1 MSTPSTP
8 PATPRGGGRRVA
20 ARRRS
25 RPAFPPATV
34 AAVVLVLLAAAA
46 VGLTRSPGGPE
57 VVDPTSAGLV
67 DRTVLACPEP
77 PRAGAG
83 QTRALLAPL
92 PRLGAEGEW
101 RAGAPGATRP
111 ASVPARGEVVELD
124 GASVLEADG
133 VAAAGAFAA
142 RTDTSGRALAVTAC
156 VPPRARWWFVGAGAA
171 LDHDSVL
178 TLANVDPG
186 PAVVDVRVLS
196 ADGEVETL
204 GTRGIALAAGETRN
218 IPLADVAPQ
227 REELAVAVEASRG
240 RVAAAVSD
248 RVADGVAAPDGLE
261 WLPATEVPSR
271 VVRLAGVPAQAR
283 DRDLLVANPSDL
295 EALVDVEVSGPR
307 GTFTPVGART
317 VSVPP
322 GAVVSV
328 DGTDLVT
335 GADAAALRVRSQV
348 PVVAALRSRTRT
360 DHGYAGGVLPLTE
373 PAVAPVVAGTT
384 ARLQVSAGA
393 GGATVGVTAWTEDG
407 RELDETR
414 VDVDPAATRE
424 VPVLRQAAYVV
435 VTPRRGNVTG
445 AAVYTGPAGTS
456 VLPLAPLPVRL
467 ALPVVVP
474 GPR

>member
-1 MSTPSTP
+1 MSTPATP
-8 PATPRGGGRRVA
+8 PATPRGGRRVA

-25 RPAFPPATV
+25 RPSFPPATV
-34 AAVVLVLLAAAA
+34 GAVVLVLLAAAA
-46 VGLTRSPGGPE
+46 VGLTRSPGGAE

-77 PRAGAG
+77 PRGASG
-83 QTRALLAPL
+83 ETRALLAPL

-101 RAGAPGATRP
+101 RVGTPGATRTTP
-111 ASVPARGEVVELD
+111 VRARGEVVELD
-124 GASVLEADG
+124 GGSVLEADG
-133 VAAAGAFAA
+133 AAAAGAFAA
-142 RTDTSGRALAVTAC
+142 RADTSGQALAVTAC
-156 VPPRARWWFVGAGAA
+156 GPPRARWWFVGAGAA

-196 ADGEVETL
+196 ADGEVETV
-204 GTRGIALAAGETRN
+204 GTRGIALAAGETRS

-248 RVADGVAAPDGLE
+248 RVADGAAAPDGLE
-261 WLPATEVPSR
+261 WLPAAEVPSR
-271 VVRLAGVPAQAR
+271 VVRLVGVPAQAR
-283 DRDLLVANPSDL
+283 DRTLLVANPSDL
-295 EALVDVEVSGPR
+295 EALVDVEVSGSR

-317 VSVPP
+317 ISVPP

-328 DGTDLVT
+328 DAADLVT
-335 GADAAALRVRSQV
+335 AEDAAALRVRSRV
-348 PVVAALRSRTRT
+348 PVVAALRSRSRV

-373 PAVAPVVAGTT
+373 PAVAPVVAG
-384 ARLQVSAGA
+384 ADGRLQVSAGA
-393 GGATVGVTAWTEDG
+393 GGATVDVSAWTEDG

-414 VDVDPAATRE
+414 VDVDPAATLE
-424 VPVLRQAAYVV
+424 VPILRRAAYVV

-445 AAVYTGPAGTS
+445 AAVYTGPAGTTM
-456 VLPLAPLPVRL
+456 LPLAPLPVRL